1 MRQHE
6 ILALLSGA
14 GVSSAAR
21 TETKLDDAA
30 ALTAEFL
37 YFALKVPALVIGVVE
52 DGQTSIHGF
61 GARED
66 GASAEPDGNTLFRIG
81 SITKVFAGQVLASLA
96 ADGVVS
102 LADPLTRYVPEF
114 ASPLSGGARPIR
126 LVDLATH
133 SAGLPREVPHAP
145 GPAADPFANTT
156 REAFATWLK
165 ANPLRFH
172 PGTSILYS
180 NFGFDLLATALSAAA
195 GKPYP
200 ELISERVLKPLGLV
214 DTTFAPEGDQTARLL
229 RGHDPDGAAVPYV
242 PTGEVMLG
250 SSGLYSTARD
260 LLRWLNWHLDRF
272 SDQRAAERLIDHA
285 AWLWRDGLDSVFGM
299 DEAGRMD
306 AMGLGWVIMQPEG
319 DRPLILQK
327 SGGLQGVFSYAAF
340 APARNIGVIAA
351 ISVLNL
357 GGFAAMAQAANALLA
372 QLAPR

>member
-1 MRQHE
+1 MRQRD

-21 TETKLDDAA
+21 TKTKLDDAA

-37 YFALKVPALVIGVVE
+37 FFALKVPALLIGVVQ

-61 GARED
+61 GSRED
-66 GASAEPDGNTLFRIG
+66 GASAEPDVDTLFRIG
-81 SITKVFAGQVLASLA
+81 SITKAFAGQVLASLA

-102 LADPLTRYVPEF
+102 LADPLSKHVPEF
-114 ASPLSGGARPIR
+114 AAPLSQGARPIR

-133 SAGLPREVPHAP
+133 SAGLPREIPHAP
-145 GPAADPFANTT
+145 GPAADPFANIT
-156 REAFATWLK
+156 REAFAAWLK
-165 ANPLRFH
+165 ANPLRFN
-172 PGTSILYS
+172 PGGSILYS
-180 NFGFDLLATALSAAA
+180 NFGFDLLAAGLSAAA

-200 ELISERVLKPLGLV
+200 ELLSERILRPLGLF
-214 DTTFAPEGDQTARLL
+214 DTTFEPSDDQSARLM
-229 RGHDPDGAAVPYV
+229 RGHDPDGAAAPYV

-260 LLRWLNWHLDRF
+260 LLRWLEWHLDRF
-272 SDQRAAERLIDHA
+272 SSERAAERLIDHA

-299 DEAGRMD
+299 DEAGHMD

-340 APARNIGVIAA
+340 APGRSIAVIAA
-351 ISVLNL
+351 INVLNFS
-357 GGFAAMAQAANALLA
+357 GFSAMAQAANSLLA